1 MARSPHTDTQPES
14 PSPRSGRVGSEPSP
28 GEHRLD
34 PVARDEEGR
43 GRDATRRSAIPWKRN
58 LYALWIAQTLA
69 IVGFSL
75 RVPFLPFYLKDLG
88 TVSTEQ
94 QALWAGVINAGGAGV
109 MAISAPLWGVVSDR
123 YGRKPMV
130 LRSMFAAMVTVGL
143 MGLATQAWHLLA
155 LRFIEGAMTGTVTAS
170 TALVAAGTPKARLGF
185 ALGMIQTAV
194 FSGAS
199 LGPLFGGVL
208 ADQIGYRPTFG
219 VAGAML
225 GAAGLLVLF
234 LVHEEFTPSSRSA
247 AGGGVRGSLGLALEP
262 AMLPMIATMLIIRLA
277 SMATQPVLPL
287 YVQQLASG
295 ASAPA
300 SSNAS
305 LAGLTLG
312 VLGLT
317 SAISSVILGRMGD
330 RIGHGRIL
338 RWCALGAGLL
348 YLPMAAA
355 QEPWHLVALQALFGV
370 TAGGII
376 PSANAL
382 VADVTRPEQRGVVYG
397 LMAGAA
403 SLGGFFGP
411 LIGSGLAAT
420 LGFSATFLATGG
432 ILLLLA
438 AGIALGGPRAR
449 PTADANL
456 ASGVGSGP

>member
-1 MARSPHTDTQPES
+1 M
-14 PSPRSGRVGSEPSP
+14 
-28 GEHRLD
+28 
-34 PVARDEEGR
+34 
-43 GRDATRRSAIPWKRN
+43 TRRTAIPWKRN
-58 LYALWIAQTLA
+58 LYALWVAQTLA

-88 TVSTEQ
+88 TTSTEQ
-94 QALWAGVINAGGAGV
+94 QALWSGIINAGGAGV
-109 MAISAPLWGVVSDR
+109 MAISAPLWGVISDR

-130 LRSMFAAMVTVGL
+130 LRSMFAAMLTVGL

-225 GAAGLLVLF
+225 GVAGLLVLF
-234 LVHEEFTPSSRSA
+234 LVHEEFRPSARSA
-247 AGGGVRGSLGLALEP
+247 AGGGVRGSLRLALEP
-262 AMLPMIATMLIIRLA
+262 TMLPMIATMLIIRLA

-287 YVQQLASG
+287 YVQQLAAG

-300 SSNAS
+300 SSSAS

-338 RWCALGAGLL
+338 RWCALGGGLL

-355 QEPWHLVALQALFGV
+355 REPWHLVALQALFGV
-370 TAGGII
+370 AAGGII

-382 VADVTRPEQRGVVYG
+382 VADATRPERRGVVYG
-397 LMAGAA
+397 LMAGAG

-411 LIGSGLAAT
+411 LLGSGLAAT
-420 LGFSATFLATGG
+420 LGFPATFLTTGG

-438 AGIALGGPRAR
+438 AGIALGGPRGCMAGD
-449 PTADANL
+449 TSL
-456 ASGVGSGP
+456 APSAESSP